1 MSSSEIVQYK
11 ADNGQDITVTEQDV
25 RDLMA
30 ANGNA
35 MDNVTSQ
42 EVKMFLRLCQS
53 QRLNPFTRDAYIVK
67 YGNQPATVIAGK
79 DAFVKRATRNKK
91 YRGHEAGI
99 TVMRLVKRNQNS
111 GVERRID
118 RREGSM
124 LLEGET
130 LIGGWC
136 KVYLDGYACP
146 IFDEVALSE
155 YSAPDKYGKN
165 GWSRMP
171 ATMIRKVALCHA
183 LREAFP
189 EDLGGLYGAEEM
201 DQANSEPRPTPQQPQ
216 EDQEL
221 EVIVEDVVVEEP
233 APQQPQEDPRKALWA
248 QTATLKARVLELG
261 ANEEGIKEWMKSS
274 IKNEDGSPKETP
286 YYTTQD
292 IQALCEYLTNQVR
305 DLEYLESQRHQ
316 AQQDEYQSDA
326 EQYDEATETNQ
337 YYAQSEMDLADHDI
351 PF

>member
-1 MSSSEIVQYK
+1 MSSEIVEYK
-11 ADNGQDITVTEQDV
+11 ADNGQDIRVTEQDV

-35 MDNVTSQ
+35 MENVTSQ

-53 QRLNPFTRDAYIVK
+53 QRLNPFTKDAYIVK
-67 YGNQPATVIAGK
+67 YGNQPASVIAGK

-99 TVMRLVKRNQNS
+99 TVIGTDGKMH
-111 GVERRID
+111 

-124 LLEGET
+124 LLKGET
-130 LIGGWC
+130 LVGGWA
-136 KVYLDGYACP
+136 KVHLEGYECP
-146 IFDEVALSE
+146 IFEEVALSE

-165 GWSRMP
+165 GWSKMP

-201 DQANSEPRPTPQQPQ
+201 DQARQQEQAAPQPQ
-216 EDQEL
+216 EE
-221 EVIVEDVVVEEP
+221 EAVEYIVEDVVEEQP
-233 APQQPQEDPRKALWA
+233 APQPQEDPRKALWQQVA
-248 QTATLKARVLELG
+248 DQKRQAIELG
-261 ANEEGIKEWMKSS
+261 TKEEGITSWMADS
-274 IKNEDGSPKETP
+274 ILNPDGSPKAINM
-286 YYTTQD
+286 YTAED
-292 IQALCEYLTNQVR
+292 IVKLSDFLAVIIRN
-305 DLEYLESQRHQ
+305 HQ
-316 AQQDEYQSDA
+316 ELAAQQAEQDGYAADA
-326 EQYDEATETNQ
+326 EYEECAEP
-337 YYAQSEMDLADHDI
+337 DLADHDI

>member
-1 MSSSEIVQYK
+1 MSSEIVEYK
-11 ADNGQDITVTEQDV
+11 ADNGQDIRVTEQDV

-35 MDNVTSQ
+35 MENVTSQ

-67 YGNQPATVIAGK
+67 YGNQPASVIAGK

-99 TVMRLVKRNQNS
+99 TFI
-111 GVERRID
+111 RRVQENGGI
-118 RREGSM
+118 RKTIEHREGSM
-124 LLEGET
+124 LLEGEE
-130 LIGGWC
+130 LVGGWA

-146 IFDEVALSE
+146 IFEEVALSE
-155 YSAPDKYGKN
+155 YAAPDRYGKN
-165 GWSRMP
+165 GWSKMP

-201 DQANSEPRPTPQQPQ
+201 DQARQQEQ
-216 EDQEL
+216 
-221 EVIVEDVVVEEP
+221 P
-233 APQQPQEDPRKALWA
+233 APQPQEDPRKALWQKVA
-248 QTATLKARVLELG
+248 DQKRQAIELG
-261 ANEEGIKEWMKSS
+261 TKEEGITSWMAAS
-274 IKNEDGSPKETP
+274 ILNPDGSPKAINM
-286 YYTTQD
+286 YTAEDIVKLSDFLAVNIRNHQD
-292 IQALCEYLTNQVR
+292 LA
-305 DLEYLESQRHQ
+305 
-316 AQQDEYQSDA
+316 AQQAEQDGYAADA
-326 EQYDEATETNQ
+326 EYEECAEPD
-337 YYAQSEMDLADHDI
+337 YAPEDI